1 MRGPK
6 GRRGH
11 LGSSLEAC
19 MILGPVDRGERERE
33 SAFGKQIGVSGGA
46 GERARMD
53 SQGTAVGFLLSISW
67 RNLGKLET
75 PALKDAQTAWGGR
88 MEGLGVTGG
97 IDAGALLCTS
107 RGKCSGSLLARRVTH
122 VQPPAA
128 RHEVVNT
135 GHSQGY

>member
-1 MRGPK
+1 
-6 GRRGH
+6 
-11 LGSSLEAC
+11 
-19 MILGPVDRGERERE
+19 
-33 SAFGKQIGVSGGA
+33 
-46 GERARMD
+46 
-53 SQGTAVGFLLSISW
+53 
-67 RNLGKLET
+67 
-75 PALKDAQTAWGGR
+75 

>member
-1 MRGPK
+1 MGRGKEP
-6 GRRGH
+6 GWTRRDSCG
-11 LGSSLEAC
+11 L
-19 MILGPVDRGERERE
+19 PVV
-33 SAFGKQIGVSGGA
+33 F
-46 GERARMD
+46 
-53 SQGTAVGFLLSISW
+53 ISW

-122 VQPPAA
+122 VQPSAA